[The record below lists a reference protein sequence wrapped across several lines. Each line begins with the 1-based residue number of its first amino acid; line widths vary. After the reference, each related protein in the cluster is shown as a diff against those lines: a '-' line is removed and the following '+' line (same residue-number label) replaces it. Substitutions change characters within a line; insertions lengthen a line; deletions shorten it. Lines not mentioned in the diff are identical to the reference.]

1 MAIFYEPEY
10 PAQRYEAHGPVHW
23 IEPRD
28 FIKCCV
34 CQRYQKYTENVI
46 AFQQSHYLQF
56 CCDRCRVPEW
66 FQPLA

>member
-10 PAQRYEAHGPVHW
+10 PAQRYDAHGPVHW
-23 IEPRD
+23 IESRD

-34 CQRYQKYTENVI
+34 CQRYQKYTESVL

-56 CCDRCRVPEW
+56 CCGGCRVPEW
-66 FQPLA
+66 FQPIS